1 MVTLSTHDNAKLL
14 EQLRSGFKRKINWNK
29 YQPKVSTKRQNQYLD
44 FLIDPSFQG
53 VKRPFVLSFENEDDG
68 KVSRRCYL
76 PKVEIKDYMLR
87 LMEKSLLIS
96 QWTVILEHVIFKKL
110 KQIKEIIIQLVVCHT
125 ITILKSIMRWYQ

>member
-53 VKRPFVLSFENEDDG
+53 VKRPFVLSFENEDDR

-76 PKVEIKDYMLR
+76 PKVEIKDYMLW

-96 QWTVILEHVIFKKL
+96 QWTVILEHIRKL
-110 KQIKEIIIQLVVCHT
+110 QQIKEIIIQLVVCYT
-125 ITILKSIMRWYQ
+125 IIILKNIIRWYQ